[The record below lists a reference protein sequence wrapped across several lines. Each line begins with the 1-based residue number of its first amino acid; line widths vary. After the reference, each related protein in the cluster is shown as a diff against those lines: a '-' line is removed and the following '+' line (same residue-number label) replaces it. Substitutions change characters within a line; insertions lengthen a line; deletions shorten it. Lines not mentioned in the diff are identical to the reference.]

1 MGEAGTKIVVGG
13 VYEMDRPDGT
23 TEQSMCICTVR
34 QGDSVSGWLQRFG
47 YARELVKEGSDIM
60 ESMKLVG
67 TVVEPYVKP
76 APKKEPAKKK
86 ITRKKSKKE

>member
-1 MGEAGTKIVVGG
+1 MAESGTKIVVGG

-34 QGDSVSGWLQRFG
+34 QGDTVSGWLQRFG
-47 YARELVKEGSDIM
+47 YARELVTEGSDIM
-60 ESMKLVG
+60 ETMKLVG

-76 APKKEPAKKK
+76 APLKTEVKRK
-86 ITRKKSKKE
+86 ITRKKSKKG